1 MNEPK
6 KAEKGRCAVC
16 GKFAVI
22 ENGVCSLPVC
32 QRRREEGRVEELN
45 EITDNK
51 ILSEVLRVISKK
63 TLETGKD
70 IGIVQ
75 YLEGKALIEAADRID
90 ELAEIERDSMS
101 KWKAAET
108 APKDGNQF
116 IANVG
121 LPWATLAAWN
131 EAEQKYVYATMSA
144 CVLKNGVDVWFENE
158 QAAESELIAWK
169 PLPEIEVEK

>member
-1 MNEPK
+1 M
-6 KAEKGRCAVC
+6 EK
-16 GKFAVI
+16 
-22 ENGVCSLPVC
+22 
-32 QRRREEGRVEELN
+32 LN

-70 IGIVQ
+70 IGLVPF
-75 YLEGKALIEAADRID
+75 LEGKALIEAADRID

-116 IANVG
+116 IANLG

-131 EAEQKYVYATMSA
+131 EAEQKYVYVTLEASPM
-144 CVLKNGVDVWFENE
+144 KNGVDVWFENE
-158 QAAESELIAWK
+158 QAKEIELKAWM
-169 PLPEIEVEK
+169 PLPEIEVVK